1 MKKWNTPNK
10 ITFARI
16 LAVPI
21 NMVILM
27 LPESVLPFIVTRGI
41 AGIVFIITAFTDM
54 LDGRIARKYNLVTD
68 FGKFL
73 DPIADKIMVTGVML
87 CIIMRCE
94 ELRYLF
100 FIATFV
106 VIFREFAVT
115 SMRLIMANNNTV
127 IAASKI
133 GKIKTVVQIVSIAC
147 ALLEPVLYHLLGI
160 SDIEVFKY
168 LPLTWVSTLLAIL
181 FTVISGV
188 DYIAKYW
195 KYLDPEK

>member
-1 MKKWNTPNK
+1 MKKWNVPNK

-21 NMVILM
+21 NMIILM
-27 LPESVLPFIVTRGI
+27 LPESVLPFMITRAI
-41 AGIVFIITAFTDM
+41 AGFVFIITAFTDM
-54 LDGRIARKYNLVTD
+54 LDGKIARKYGLITD

-87 CIIMRCE
+87 CIMMRCE
-94 ELRYLF
+94 EIRYLF
-100 FIATFV
+100 FVAIFV
-106 VIFREFAVT
+106 IIFREFAVT
-115 SMRLIMANNNTV
+115 SMRLIMAGNNTV

-133 GKIKTVVQIVSIAC
+133 GKVKTVMQIVSIGC
-147 ALLEPVLYHLLGI
+147 ALLEPVLYHILGI
-160 SDIEVFKY
+160 ADVAVFKY
-168 LPLTWVSTLLAIL
+168 LPLTWISTVLAVL